1 MTALS
6 NLNNIGKAKLLHGLF
21 PDEIPQLLD
30 HIKDVCTDLKA
41 NKEAYQSTWNFG
53 LMTFDTWLSLAEQA
67 EKLIKKHRPNMVKSS
82 KVFSEQLFHSY
93 DYTVLF
99 MNDRIVKYAESKNE
113 NSKFKQAVALLY
125 NP

>member
-6 NLNNIGKAKLLHGLF
+6 NLNNIGKARLLHELF

-30 HIKDVCTDLKA
+30 HIREVCADLKA
-41 NKEAYQSTWNFG
+41 NQEAYKSTWDFG
-53 LMTFDTWLSLAEQA
+53 LMTFDTWLSLAEKA
-67 EKLIKKHRPNMVKSS
+67 ETLINRHRINMIRNS
-82 KVFSEQLFHSY
+82 KTFSEQLFHSY

-99 MNDRIVKYAESKNE
+99 VNDRIVKYAESKSE
-113 NSKFKQAVALLY
+113 NNKFKQAVTLLY

>member
-6 NLNNIGKAKLLHGLF
+6 NLNNIGKAKLLHELF

-30 HIKDVCTDLKA
+30 HIMDVCADLKT
-41 NKEAYQSTWNFG
+41 NKEAYQSTWNFD
-53 LMTFDTWLSLAEQA
+53 LMTFDTWLSLAEKA
-67 EKLIKKHRPNMVKSS
+67 ETLINRHRTNMIKSN
-82 KVFSEQLFHSY
+82 KTFSEQLFHSY

-99 MNDRIVKYAESKNE
+99 VNDRIIKYAEGKSG
-113 NSKFKQAVALLY
+113 NSKFKQVVALLY

>member
-6 NLNNIGKAKLLHGLF
+6 NLNNIGRAKLLHELF

-30 HIKDVCTDLKA
+30 HIKEVCVDLKA
-41 NKEAYQSTWNFG
+41 NREEYQNTWNFG
-53 LMTFDTWLSLAEQA
+53 LMTFHTWLSLS
-67 EKLIKKHRPNMVKSS
+67 EKTEGLINRHRNNMIKSS

-99 MNDRIVKYAESKNE
+99 VNDRIVKYAEKMSEK
-113 NSKFKQAVALLY
+113 SKFKQAVDLLF

>member
-6 NLNNIGKAKLLHGLF
+6 NLNNIGKAKLLHELF

-30 HIKDVCTDLKA
+30 HIKNVCADLKA
-41 NKEAYQSTWNFG
+41 NKEAYQSTWDFG
-53 LMTFDTWLSLAEQA
+53 LMTFDTWLSLAEKA
-67 EKLIKKHRPNMVKSS
+67 ETLIDRHRTNMIKSS
-82 KVFSEQLFHSY
+82 KTFSEQLFHSY

-99 MNDRIVKYAESKNE
+99 VNDRIVKYAEGKSE

>member
-1 MTALS
+1 MNALHQ
-6 NLNNIGKAKLLHGLF
+6 LNNIGKAKLLHELF

-30 HIKDVCTDLKA
+30 HIQEVCADLKA
-41 NKEAYQSTWNFG
+41 NREAYQSTWDFG
-53 LMTFDTWLSLAEQA
+53 LMTFDMWLSLAEKA
-67 EKLIKKHRPNMVKSS
+67 EAMINKHRTAMIKSS
-82 KVFSEQLFHSY
+82 KTFSETLFHSY

-99 MNDRIVKYAESKNE
+99 VNDRIVKYAERKNE